1 LAVQN
6 NTQNVLS
13 ATELLKL
20 YKDQTSKTGAEV
32 DTLGKTAGSAI
43 SYMNSAMNTVRQM
56 LTPSGGGGSGC
67 RTFGSGSYTTDGH
80 SENYTSGGGPSGS
93 PGMAWYNVLGNENAS
108 VVAAMGSSWASSVN
122 TSSIVR
128 NSCSGQVCS
137 FEAGGQKFYGDGGGS
152 YSSVNDAL
160 IKKDGSIVNFHPDDN
175 ILAFK
180 EGSKLQGKS
189 MVVNNTFN
197 ISGNG
202 DPDKI
207 ADEILRR
214 INRITRVGF

>member
-56 LTPSGGGGSGC
+56 LTPSGGGGGGGDC
-67 RTFGSGSYTTDGH
+67 RTFSSGSYTSDGH
-80 SENYTSGGGPSGS
+80 SESYTSGDGS
-93 PGMAWYNVLGNENAS
+93 SRSSGMAWFNVLGNENAAYTASKGESFANS
-108 VVAAMGSSWASSVN
+108 VTNV
-122 TSSIVR
+122 TR
-128 NSCSGQVCS
+128 NSCSGLVCS
-137 FEAGGQKFYGDGGGS
+137 FEAGGSTYYK
-152 YSSVNDAL
+152 NDAL
-160 IKKDGSIVNFHPDDN
+160 ITKDGSIVNFHPDDN

-207 ADEILRR
+207 ADEILKR